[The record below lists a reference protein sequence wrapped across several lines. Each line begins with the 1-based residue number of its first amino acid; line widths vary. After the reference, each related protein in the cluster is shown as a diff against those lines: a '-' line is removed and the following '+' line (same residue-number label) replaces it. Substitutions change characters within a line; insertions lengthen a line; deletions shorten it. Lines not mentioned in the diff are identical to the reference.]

1 MVKRPHDTVQQDAA
15 PPGDTSTTT
24 PISGE
29 AAAAR
34 LRIKAV
40 EDSVAEIKDDIRE
53 IKNHRHIDF
62 VHLIQIFGSG
72 FVILAGMLIAAY
84 FIVDAKFEKLGNR
97 VDALSV
103 TVNRADAKL
112 EELLGR
118 ISPIQRQIPA
128 PQNK

>member
-1 MVKRPHDTVQQDAA
+1 
-15 PPGDTSTTT
+15 
-24 PISGE
+24 
-29 AAAAR
+29 
-34 LRIKAV
+34 
-40 EDSVAEIKDDIRE
+40 
-53 IKNHRHIDF
+53 
-62 VHLIQIFGSG
+62 
-72 FVILAGMLIAAY
+72 MLIAAY